1 MILFSPNHHLI
12 PTAVH
17 GDGLWVFMM
26 WAGETGGP
34 SASARYSI
42 TIIFCPSPQ
51 NQELFS
57 VFGAAM
63 GLQSSFS
70 TAAAVASSSAK
81 KMHSPI
87 LPGSASSTASSVAAV
102 VVVGGGGCLDPAQS
116 SSVPPFWRRRRRRWR
131 SSSPSAAAAV
141 VVVPSSPSSCDH
153 RRSYPPSSSA
163 RWWHVVGVGG
173 GASVPLFGVDTLPAA
188 RGFGSGPAAGRGTSP
203 RVVLGVSA
211 TASMDEIKASFRKV
225 RDSSIVTP
233 P

>member
-1 MILFSPNHHLI
+1 
-12 PTAVH
+12 
-17 GDGLWVFMM
+17 
-26 WAGETGGP
+26 
-34 SASARYSI
+34 
-42 TIIFCPSPQ
+42 
-51 NQELFS
+51 
-57 VFGAAM
+57 M
-63 GLQSSFS
+63 GRLQSPFS

-87 LPGSASSTASSVAAV
+87 MPGSASSTASSVAAF

-116 SSVPPFWRRRRRRWR
+116 PFWRRRRRWR

-173 GASVPLFGVDTLPAA
+173 GASVPLFGVDMLPAA

-203 RVVLGVSA
+203 RVVLEVSA

-225 RDSSIVTP
+225 RDDRYSSIVTP
-233 P
+233 PWDFLAIPRCVYYFNRSNRNALPCLPSLRRSIILT